1 MPNLAP
7 AAATPLDLAG
17 SNLVLVYAV
26 LAIAVIALVFG
37 LFFRRQVLATDPGTE
52 NMQTIGA
59 AVEEGAQAYLNRQ
72 FRTLSIFVVLVF
84 GLLFLLPADT
94 FGLKLGRSA
103 FFVVGAVF
111 SALIGY
117 LGMSLAVKANVRV
130 ASAARDGN
138 RDLGMRIAFRTGG
151 TVGMAT
157 VGLGLLGAAV
167 VVLVYKGD
175 APKVLEGF
183 GFGAALLA
191 MFMRVGGGIFTKAAD
206 VGADLVG
213 KVEAGIPEDDPRNA
227 ATIADN
233 VGDNVGDCAG
243 MAADLFES
251 YAVTLVAALI
261 LGSVALGTEGL
272 IFPLIIPAIGA
283 VTAIIGVF
291 ITRVKPGPERAAR
304 DQPGLLHLGG
314 HLRRP
319 VGHRR
324 LPLPADRVT
333 PSTVDAATGAAVAG
347 VDGLRIRAAAAVILG
362 IVLAGDHPLA
372 HRPLHRHRQAPDA
385 RRRPH
390 LAHRRRH
397 RDPRRHRRRAS
408 SPPSTPRS
416 SSGRRST
423 ERSCSVAARSRW
435 RCSSWRWPVPVCSP
449 PSASSSR
456 WTPSGRS
463 PTTPRA
469 SPRCPATSTPRAR
482 GSSPTST
489 PSATPPRRSPRAS
502 PSPPRCWRRPPCS
515 ARSRTRGARRSRTSL
530 DTNQIIEAPSQFVQD
545 MFNTQ
550 IVTPSTLVG
559 LLLGAAVV
567 FLFSGLAINAVTRAA
582 GAIVFEVRR
591 QFREH
596 PGIMDYTE
604 KPEYGRVV
612 DICTRDSLRELATPG
627 LLAALA
633 PVAVGFGL
641 GIGALAG
648 FLAGAIGTGCLM
660 AVFLANS
667 GGSWDNAKKI
677 VEDGHYGGKGSAAH
691 EATVIGD
698 TVGDPF
704 KDTAGPAINPL
715 AQGHEPGVGAH
726 RPGHRDPDRRQRRQ
740 PAGPLRHRRR
750 RADHHRR
757 RGGRL
762 PVPRHLVRWR
772 RRRLRRRS
780 RSTATSSRRPEA
792 TRTSPVADETESRA
806 VAPGRTRSSPGS
818 DCRPHRHAGPTR
830 HRVGPASSPPAYGV
844 GVPPPESTTAD
855 TTAVAATPPG
865 LRGRAGGPETDLG
878 VRPTR
883 WTGSARSSAG
893 RGRRA
898 PPGAAAGRRPRHP
911 RGRREPAAV
920 LARCF
925 ALGMPVSTA
934 DLDRALPGLTAA
946 GAGALGLV
954 ELGCRRRAGD
964 VRPAALRRR
973 GPRLVGRLGPVRD
986 RPRRPAAAGP
996 RPRRRAGLD
1005 DRRPVDSA
1013 PPRGTGPRPRHRL
1026 RGPGPA
1032 PRRSRGKVVATDLSA
1047 ARPRLRPLH
1056 DGARRGARST
1066 CGPGSLLDPVA
1077 GERFD
1082 LVVSNPPFVIT
1093 PRRAGGRDLR
1103 VPRRRPGRRRRGRAP
1118 GPHGRRPSRTRRRRP
1133 VHRQLG
1139 DPRAARPGAT
1149 SGRRG
1154 STVPASTPGWCSATT
1169 RTRPSTPSSGPGTP
1183 APRSGTPGYEDLYAA
1198 WLADFA
1204 ARGVERIGFGV
1215 VALQRPIASA
1225 RPTWTD
1231 LVDHRGPVAD
1241 AMGPSV
1247 DAGTAGSHLAG
1258 RARRRRPA
1266 RRRLVVRPGRHR
1278 GAARATRRGRP
1289 GGHPAPAGRRPGPDA
1304 SGSTRSAPD
1313 WSASATEPSPRGRR
1327 SGPSRPCSTSRR
1339 RP

>member
-7 AAATPLDLAG
+7 AAATPLELAG

-94 FGLKLGRSA
+94 FTIKLGRSL
-103 FFVVGAVF
+103 FFVVGALF

-261 LGSVALGTEGL
+261 LGSVALGTQGL
-272 IFPLIIPAIGA
+272 VFPLIIPAIGA

-291 ITRVKPGPERAAR
+291 ITRVKPGQNALSAINQGFYISAVISAVLSVVAVFLYLPTASPE
-304 DQPGLLHLGG
+304 
-314 HLRRP
+314 
-319 VGHRR
+319 
-324 LPLPADRVT
+324 
-333 PSTVDAATGAAVAG
+333 TVDAATGAAVAG
-347 VDGLRIRAAAAVILG
+347 VDGLRIRAAVAVILG
-362 IVLAGDHPLA
+362 IVLAAIILWLTGHFTGTDK
-372 HRPLHRHRQAPDA
+372 RPTRDVA
-385 RRRPH
+385 R
-390 LAHRRRH
+390 
-397 RDPRRHRRRAS
+397 
-408 SPPSTPRS
+408 T
-416 SSGRRST
+416 
-423 ERSCSVAARSRW
+423 
-435 RCSSWRWPVPVCSP
+435 
-449 PSASSSR
+449 
-456 WTPSGRS
+456 
-463 PTTPRA
+463 
-469 SPRCPATSTPRAR
+469 
-482 GSSPTST
+482 
-489 PSATPPRRSPRAS
+489 
-502 PSPPRCWRRPPCS
+502 
-515 ARSRTRGARRSRTSL
+515 SRTGAATVILAGIGVGFESAVYTAVIIGAAVYGAFLLGGGSVSLALFFVAVAGTGLLTTVGVIVAMDTFGPVSDNAQGIAEMSGDIDAEGARILTDL
-530 DTNQIIEAPSQFVQD
+530 DAVGNTTKAITKGIAIATAVLAATALFGSFTDAWSSTVQNLLNTNQITEAPSQFVQD

-550 IVTPSTLVG
+550 IVTPTTLVG

-633 PVAVGFGL
+633 PVTVGFGL

-715 AQGHEPGVGAH
+715 LKVMNLVSVLIAPAIVILTVGNAAN
-726 RPGHRDPDRRQRRQ
+726 P
-740 PAGPLRHRRR
+740 
-750 RADHHRR
+750 
-757 RGGRL
+757 
-762 PVPRHLVRWR
+762 LVRYGIAVIA
-772 RRRLRRRS
+772 LIIIVAAVAVSRS
-780 RSTATSSRRPEA
+780 RDISFGGDDDDVDEEPLDDDELAASPEA
-792 TRTSPVADETESRA
+792 DEYVTGADETE
-806 VAPGRTRSSPGS
+806 
-818 DCRPHRHAGPTR
+818 
-830 HRVGPASSPPAYGV
+830 
-844 GVPPPESTTAD
+844 
-855 TTAVAATPPG
+855 
-865 LRGRAGGPETDLG
+865 
-878 VRPTR
+878 
-883 WTGSARSSAG
+883 
-893 RGRRA
+893 
-898 PPGAAAGRRPRHP
+898 
-911 RGRREPAAV
+911 
-920 LARCF
+920 
-925 ALGMPVSTA
+925 
-934 DLDRALPGLTAA
+934 
-946 GAGALGLV
+946 
-954 ELGCRRRAGD
+954 
-964 VRPAALRRR
+964 
-973 GPRLVGRLGPVRD
+973 
-986 RPRRPAAAGP
+986 
-996 RPRRRAGLD
+996 
-1005 DRRPVDSA
+1005 
-1013 PPRGTGPRPRHRL
+1013 
-1026 RGPGPA
+1026 
-1032 PRRSRGKVVATDLSA
+1032 
-1047 ARPRLRPLH
+1047 
-1056 DGARRGARST
+1056 
-1066 CGPGSLLDPVA
+1066 
-1077 GERFD
+1077 
-1082 LVVSNPPFVIT
+1082 
-1093 PRRAGGRDLR
+1093 
-1103 VPRRRPGRRRRGRAP
+1103 
-1118 GPHGRRPSRTRRRRP
+1118 
-1133 VHRQLG
+1133 
-1139 DPRAARPGAT
+1139 
-1149 SGRRG
+1149 
-1154 STVPASTPGWCSATT
+1154 
-1169 RTRPSTPSSGPGTP
+1169 
-1183 APRSGTPGYEDLYAA
+1183 
-1198 WLADFA
+1198 
-1204 ARGVERIGFGV
+1204 
-1215 VALQRPIASA
+1215 
-1225 RPTWTD
+1225 
-1231 LVDHRGPVAD
+1231 
-1241 AMGPSV
+1241 
-1247 DAGTAGSHLAG
+1247 
-1258 RARRRRPA
+1258 
-1266 RRRLVVRPGRHR
+1266 
-1278 GAARATRRGRP
+1278 AARAR
-1289 GGHPAPAGRRPGPDA
+1289 AEAD
-1304 SGSTRSAPD
+1304 
-1313 WSASATEPSPRGRR
+1313 EEQ
-1327 SGPSRPCSTSRR
+1327 SRV
-1339 RP
+1339 